1 MPDDDLKKWIDA
13 SIKATEL
20 KFALENILTK
30 SFSHEEMESVKYKQ
44 LLDTVDQ
51 YLEHVMGQYRREKEK
66 KLVEACC
73 EELEKI
79 KKDNEKLKK
88 DNEKLKKSCSIFN
101 IKSASIA
108 SIGAI
113 IVEAIRLIL
122 GIIKGG

>member
-1 MPDDDLKKWIDA
+1 MQDDDLKKWIDA

-30 SFSHEEMESVKYKQ
+30 SFSQAEMESIKYKQ

-66 KLVEACC
+66 KLVEACR
-73 EELEKI
+73 EELDKT

-88 DNEKLKKSCSIFN
+88 DNDKLKKSCSFFN
-101 IKSASIA
+101 LKSASIA
-108 SIGAI
+108 SVGAI
-113 IVEAIRLIL
+113 MIESLRLIL